1 MLVALLASSS
11 ACKKQEDKAPA
22 AADPKVTSGEQA
34 QPAAADKGATADD
47 KAAAEAEAK
56 RKKAEEVANDMKE
69 VEKEAAEEA
78 KRWDDGMKKK
88 AADLVAKKFANTK
101 AALQAIVASPHRT
114 PGNSDRDRYRHPVET
129 LDFFGI
135 QPASTVV
142 ELGTGAGW
150 YTEILAPLVAREGKL
165 IAVGFDPNGPAD
177 SGRTVYGKRTRL
189 FLDKSPELFGKVDV
203 SLIEP
208 PAKLELGPAGS
219 ADFVIAMREMHNW
232 QRSDQMEA
240 YLTAVRNVLKD
251 GGKFGVEEH
260 RARPGTKGEETADT
274 GYLPEEWVVQK
285 VEAAGFK
292 LEAKSEINKNPKDT
306 KDYEKGVWTLPPTLT
321 EGDKDKAKYEAIGES
336 DRMTL
341 RFVKLP
347 AGAKK

>member
-22 AADPKVTSGEQA
+22 ADPKVTSGEQA
-34 QPAAADKGATADD
+34 QPAAGASADD
-47 KAAAEAEAK
+47 KAADDAEAK
-56 RKKAEEVANDMKE
+56 RKKIEEVANDMKE
-69 VEKEAAEEA
+69 VENDAAVEA

-88 AADLVAKKFANTK
+88 ATDLVAKKFKNTK
-101 AALQAIVASPHRT
+101 EALQAIVASPHRT
-114 PGNSDRDRYRHPVET
+114 PGNSDRDRFRHPVET

-135 QPASTVV
+135 QPGSTVV

-165 IAVGFDPNGPAD
+165 IAVSYDPNGPPD

-189 FLDKSPELFGKVDV
+189 FLDKSPELFGKVELAKID
-203 SLIEP
+203 P
-208 PAKLELGPAGS
+208 PGKLELGPAGS

-232 QRSDQMEA
+232 QRSDHMDA

-260 RARPGTKGEETADT
+260 RAKPGTKGEETADT
-274 GYLPEEWVVQK
+274 GYLPEEWVVEK

-292 LEAKSEINKNPKDT
+292 LEAKSEINKNEKDT
-306 KDYEKGVWTLPPTLT
+306 KDYEKGVWTLPPTFI